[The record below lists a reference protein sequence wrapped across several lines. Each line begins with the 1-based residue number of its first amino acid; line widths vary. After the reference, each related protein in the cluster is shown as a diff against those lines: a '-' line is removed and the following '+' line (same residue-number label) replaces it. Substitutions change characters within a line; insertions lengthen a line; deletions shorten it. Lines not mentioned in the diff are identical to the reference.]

1 MFRLDQRRPLNFHPR
16 QPPYCE
22 SVMNSVADVNSVAQ
36 PPMQKQ
42 GKGLLVFPSLM
53 IGIFFLIPFLMI
65 IAVSFAHQLPEGYH
79 EQAFELKN
87 YARFFRSTYID
98 IAIFSMFASAFVAVV
113 CVIIGFPFTYFVT
126 RLKRRHQVF
135 WLVYILAQLS
145 LSEVLI
151 AFSWQVLLSRT
162 AGIGNMLHWLGIV
175 EKSFSL
181 YPSLGGVLVALVYLV
196 LPFSF
201 LLLYPTISRLDSEVT
216 EASRTLGASPLKTF
230 FLVVLPI
237 LRGPIITTGITM
249 FVFTLGAIL
258 VPQVLGRPSHWT
270 LSVHITDQAIFQSNL
285 PFASALAIYLLIF
298 SMSLVFFTTW
308 LNRRS
313 GPK

>member
-1 MFRLDQRRPLNFHPR
+1 
-16 QPPYCE
+16 
-22 SVMNSVADVNSVAQ
+22 
-36 PPMQKQ
+36 
-42 GKGLLVFPSLM
+42 
-53 IGIFFLIPFLMI
+53 
-65 IAVSFAHQLPEGYH
+65 
-79 EQAFELKN
+79 
-87 YARFFRSTYID
+87 
-98 IAIFSMFASAFVAVV
+98 
-113 CVIIGFPFTYFVT
+113 
-126 RLKRRHQVF
+126 
-135 WLVYILAQLS
+135 
-145 LSEVLI
+145 
-151 AFSWQVLLSRT
+151 
-162 AGIGNMLHWLGIV
+162 MLQWLGIV

-201 LLLYPTISRLDSEVT
+201 LLLYPTISRLDPEVT

-237 LRGPIITTGITM
+237 LRGPIITTGVTM

-285 PFASALAIYLLIF
+285 PFASALAIFLLIF
-298 SMSLVFFTTW
+298 SMSLVFFTIW

-313 GPK
+313 GA